1 MDLITI
7 LLGTV
12 LVLNILLATA
22 IIFLERR
29 DVSSTWAWLMVLY
42 FIPVFGFL
50 LYLLLGRKL
59 SKQKIFTWD
68 KQIHVLL
75 LEAVHTQKMELGNGA
90 LRKKDPLWQEYK
102 ELILMHL
109 NNDQAVLAQK
119 NQVEIFTD
127 GREKFDALLKDLE
140 SAQHHI
146 HLIYYI
152 IRHDDLG
159 KRLAEVL
166 TRKAREG
173 VQVRMIYDDLGSRRL
188 SKKFIQQ
195 IREAG
200 GEIEAFF
207 PAVLPLINLRLNY
220 RNHRKLV
227 VIDGKTGYIGGFNI
241 GNEYLGLNPR
251 FGYWRDT
258 HLRIQGDAVHQIQ
271 SRFIL
276 DWNQASHHDISYQ
289 DNYYPNPASAGEI
302 GVQIVSSGP
311 DSEWEQIKN
320 GYIKMILSAKRYVYI
335 QTPYFI
341 PDHSLLDALR
351 IACLSG
357 IDVRIMIPNKPD
369 HPFVYWA
376 TYSHV
381 GDLLQAGGKI
391 YIYENGFLHAKTIV
405 VDGKIASVGSA
416 NIDMRSFRLNFE
428 VNAFLYHAGIAQQL
442 ADIFQADML
451 QSTPLTWEDYLQRPY
466 KIRFKESISRLLS
479 PIL

>member
-7 LLGTV
+7 LLGAV

-22 IIFLERR
+22 LIFLERR

-42 FIPVFGFL
+42 FIPVLGFI
-50 LYLLLGRKL
+50 LYLILGRKL

-75 LEAVHTQKMELGNGA
+75 QEAVQQQRLELEDGSFREKNPIG
-90 LRKKDPLWQEYK
+90 QEYK
-102 ELILMHL
+102 ELIVMHL
-109 NNDQAVLAQK
+109 NNDQAVLTPN
-119 NQVEIFTD
+119 NQVEIYTD
-127 GREKFDALLKDLE
+127 GREKFDALLRDLE
-140 SAQHHI
+140 NAQHHI

-152 IRHDDLG
+152 VRHDDLG
-159 KRLAEVL
+159 KRLGEVL
-166 TRKAREG
+166 VRKAREG

-188 SKKFIQQ
+188 SKKWIRQ
-195 IREAG
+195 IRQAG

-207 PAVLPLINLRLNY
+207 PAILPLINLRLNY

-227 VIDGKTGYIGGFNI
+227 VIDGKIGYIGGFNI

-258 HLRIQGDAVHQIQ
+258 HLRIQGGAVHHIQ

-276 DWNQASHHDISYQ
+276 DWNQASHDDISYQ
-289 DNYYPNPASAGEI
+289 DNYYPKPSAEGEI

-320 GYIKMILSAKRYVYI
+320 GYIKMILSAKEYVYI

-341 PDHSLLDALR
+341 PDQSLLDALR

-357 IDVRIMIPNKPD
+357 IDVRVMIPNKPD
-369 HPFVYWA
+369 HPFIYWA

-381 GDLLQAGGKI
+381 GELLQAGGKI
-391 YIYENGFLHAKTIV
+391 YIYQNGFLHAKTIV

-428 VNAFLYHAGIAQQL
+428 VNAFLYHGEIAQRL
-442 ADIFQADML
+442 VEIYQADML
-451 QSTPLTWEDYLQRPY
+451 ESTPLTWEDYQRRPY
-466 KIRFKESISRLLS
+466 RIRFKESISRLLS